1 MNVAQIAS
9 PITFSMPRAGGTL
22 DPATAKAQV
31 NAQADTLGALMGSK
45 HSSAVASGLS
55 DGKGVDILL

>member
-9 PITFSMPRAGGTL
+9 SVTFTVPSAGRTV

-31 NAQADTLGALMGSK
+31 NAQAATLGALMGSK
-45 HSSAVASGLS
+45 HSGAVAGGLS
-55 DGKGVDILL
+55 DGKGVDLYL